1 MRKSS
6 DALEN
11 MQRWAATDYRLAGS
25 GVESDC
31 KKQRCFSFRVIV
43 FNYFSLVFPGID
55 DFSAC
60 TDDAVDGGITSDQNC
75 RARIVVMR
83 IDIPAIAKT
92 LLFTVFVPGTGAGY
106 GPWRLRQKAVPERGP
121 EELPAI
127 SVIATETALYLH
139 TAVSGFAFVVGR
151 TPARIA
157 PTETL
162 VV

>member
-60 TDDAVDGGITSDQNC
+60 TDDAVDGGITSDQNF

-92 LLFTVFVPGTGAGY
+92 LLFTLFVPGPVAGY
-106 GPWRLRQKAVPERGP
+106 GPLPLRHTTLPVPAP
-121 EELPAI
+121 PQLAPNTPPPPPLPP
-127 SVIATETALYLH
+127 L
-139 TAVSGFAFVVGR
+139 
-151 TPARIA
+151 
-157 PTETL
+157 
-162 VV
+162 